1 MFTKIKKGSGTS
13 FELFFHKNVPYVI
26 LINGQSF
33 SLPFFLRKISNKICY
48 YVLIYTVDA
57 IINFKIC
64 VGSSSKWLI
73 GRKLGEDE
81 NIKFEYLRNEES
93 FLDEIK
99 NIFHNF

>member
-1 MFTKIKKGSGTS
+1 M
-13 FELFFHKNVPYVI
+13 
-26 LINGQSF
+26 
-33 SLPFFLRKISNKICY
+33 
-48 YVLIYTVDA
+48 
-57 IINFKIC
+57 NFKIC

-99 NIFHNF
+99 NIFHNFWRAIIWWKTKTKKKLKK